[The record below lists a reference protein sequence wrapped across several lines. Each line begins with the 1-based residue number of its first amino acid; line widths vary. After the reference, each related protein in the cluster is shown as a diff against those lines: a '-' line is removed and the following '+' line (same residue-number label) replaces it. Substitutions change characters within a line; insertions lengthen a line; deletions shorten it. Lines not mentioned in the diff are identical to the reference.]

1 MRIIFDEGEFN
12 EMNGSNGEVFEGSYE
27 VKVDKDADK
36 DLYNTLYDFCLNRNN
51 YVKSMS
57 MMSNK
62 ELCLYYLN
70 KISEDDNKDLFI
82 LILLLAQF
90 SHDKAYLKSYLDEI
104 EESYLKTIEVINS
117 YNEYKSKEE

>member
-27 VKVDKDADK
+27 VKVDKE
-36 DLYNTLYDFCLNRNN
+36 LYNTLYAFCLNRNN

-62 ELCLYYLN
+62 ELGLYYLN

-104 EESYLKTIEVINS
+104 DESYLKVLEVINT